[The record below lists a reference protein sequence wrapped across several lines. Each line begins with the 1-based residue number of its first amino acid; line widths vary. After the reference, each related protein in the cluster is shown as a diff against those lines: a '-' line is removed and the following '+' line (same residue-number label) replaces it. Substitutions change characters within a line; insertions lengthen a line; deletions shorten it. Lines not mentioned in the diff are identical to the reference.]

1 MNYSH
6 IFEDKRIG
14 VFPEVL
20 MKNKAISMQNVLYIK
35 IRIIVFILF

>member
-6 IFEDKRIG
+6 IFEDKKIG

-20 MKNKAISMQNVLYIK
+20 MKNKAILMQKGL
-35 IRIIVFILF
+35 IRISYPA